1 MVRTAHSYAQAGL
14 GTRLWIVVDDSRSVC
29 RRRFADGKRAAFRRA
44 RLDEPRQ
51 LKRLLQGRGLLPWGF
66 SKGSTALRRGEKE
79 KRMSGYLQK
88 VTSSFNERMRLTPLR
103 PTKAD

>member
-51 LKRLLQGRGLLPWGF
+51 LKRLLQGRGLPPWGF

-79 KRMSGYLQK
+79 KKMLDYSQK
-88 VTSSFNERMRLTPLR
+88 ANSSFHEKILLIR
-103 PTKAD
+103 P